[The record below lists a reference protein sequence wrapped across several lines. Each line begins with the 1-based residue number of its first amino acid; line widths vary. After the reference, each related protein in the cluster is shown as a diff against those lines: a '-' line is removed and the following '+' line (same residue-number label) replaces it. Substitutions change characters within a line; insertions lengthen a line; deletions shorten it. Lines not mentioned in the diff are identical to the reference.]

1 MSKFQEAVES
11 FVQEA
16 QQWTLDRKLAEDFIL
31 DILDRYATPEYI
43 DDVDVMQS
51 RIIDAYKRA
60 HYQELLKQA
69 VINVFGIDGVEALED
84 EIEDLAC
91 EAVRGR

>member
-1 MSKFQEAVES
+1 VNEFQEAIEEFVKE
-11 FVQEA
+11 VQE
-16 QQWTLDRKLAEDFIL
+16 WTYDRELAEDFIL

-60 HYQELLKQA
+60 HYQELFKQA
-69 VINVFGIDGVEALED
+69 VINVFGKDGVEALED

-91 EAVRGR
+91 EAVRRR